1 MAVAGVAGKGW
12 ANDKGV
18 YYLVNKL
25 LPATSISEDNAC
37 G

>member
-1 MAVAGVAGKGW
+1 MEVAEVAGKGW

-18 YYLVNKL
+18 YYLVNKPL
-25 LPATSISEDNAC
+25 LATSISEDYAC

>member
-18 YYLVNKL
+18 YYLVNKP
-25 LPATSISEDNAC
+25 LPAERLSEDNQ
-37 G
+37 